1 MVVTLVVHSR
11 FHRGN
16 ELYNGYSRSV
26 IRILSFQ
33 LCNHQCP
40 FIHHYHSQH
49 YARIPT
55 VYHSS
60 LTTNPSQ
67 ANSISPPSSKKARL
81 SNRKK
86 VCAHAIQSQQTP
98 QSTRSIIHPNST
110 SPSSSI
116 LHSTMPGSTS
126 SGVEIPPSF
135 KFYGPTMPRSGQP

>member
-16 ELYNGYSRSV
+16 ELYNGNSRSV

-33 LCNHQCP
+33 LCNHQRP

-55 VYHSS
+55 VSHSS

-67 ANSISPPSSKKARL
+67 ANSISPSSSKKARL
-81 SNRKK
+81 SNRKRS
-86 VCAHAIQSQQTP
+86 VRIRENFPPSSPHAIQSQQTP

-116 LHSTMPGSTS
+116 LHTTMPGSTS
-126 SGVEIPPSF
+126 SGVEIPPS
-135 KFYGPTMPRSGQP
+135 

>member
-33 LCNHQCP
+33 LRNHQCP

-86 VCAHAIQSQQTP
+86 VCAHQRKFSTVFTTRNTKSTNTSVNTFYHPP
-98 QSTRSIIHPNST
+98 Q
-110 SPSSSI
+110 
-116 LHSTMPGSTS
+116 
-126 SGVEIPPSF
+126 
-135 KFYGPTMPRSGQP
+135 